1 MTKPILARPAP
12 AGPTFV
18 HLKVHSAYSLLEGAL
33 PISALAKRAAKLGFP
48 AIALTDTNNLF
59 GALEFSDKLAAAGI
73 QPIVGISL
81 AVDFEEASRSGPGIA
96 GLPALP
102 PPHRDGLLA
111 LLAMSDAGYAN
122 LLKIAS
128 HAYLGTIDNEAPHAK
143 MSFIAKRAEGI
154 IALTGGPD
162 GPIDKAIA
170 DNHAAVATTRLRTL
184 KEIFGDR
191 LYVEV
196 QRHGTP
202 QEKLVEPQLIDLAY
216 DEDLPLVA
224 TNECYFAEPGDY
236 EAHDALLCIAE
247 GRYLNE
253 DDRRRVTPEHYFKS
267 ADEMVKVFA
276 DLPEALAH
284 TVEIARRCSYRPR
297 GRKPILPNFVQ
308 TSDNASPEERAAAED
323 AEFARQA
330 EEGLTRRL
338 AVTPLAAGFTEE
350 DYRKR
355 LAYEIEIIKGMK
367 FPGYFLIVA
376 DFIKWAKA
384 NGIPVGPGRGSGAG
398 SLVAW
403 ALTITD
409 LDPLRFGL
417 LFERFLNP
425 ERVSMPDFDVDFC
438 QDRRDEVIRYVQGKY
453 GHDRV
458 AQIITHGKLQA
469 RAVLRDVGRVLQMP
483 YGQVD
488 RLCKLVPNNPANPV
502 SLPDAIA
509 GEPKLQE
516 ARDEEPVVARLLE
529 IAQKLEGLYRHA
541 STHAAGMV
549 IGDRPLD
556 ELVPVYRDPRSN
568 MPVTQFNWKL
578 VEAAGLVKF
587 DFLGL
592 KTLTVLQK
600 AVELIERGR
609 GIKIDLAALPLDDK
623 KSYDLL
629 ARADTAGVFQ
639 LESTGMRESLKR
651 LKPDRLEDIIA
662 MVALYRPGPMDN
674 IPTYINRKHGDEP
687 VDYLHPM
694 LEGIL
699 KETYGVIIYQE
710 QVIQIAQVMGGYS
723 LGQADLL
730 RRAMG
735 KKDKAEMAR
744 QQARFV
750 EGAKSKGVKEKDA
763 VYIFELVDKFAG
775 YGFNKS
781 HAAAYALVS
790 YHTAYLK
797 ANFCEEFLA
806 ASMTLDMANTDKLAM
821 FVGEARKAGIAV
833 LPPCVNASD
842 VEFAVELS
850 APSPRPARGEGR
862 DEGRPQTAAQV
873 PAPHPSPL
881 PASGE
886 RGEARGAIRYAL
898 AGLKNLGRGAVETIV
913 ESRKAKGE
921 FKSLADFAA
930 RLNAKAIN
938 KRGLET
944 LAAGGAFDVFERNR
958 ALVHANVEQILREA
972 GSRADDEQFGQG
984 SLLGGMQNEATP
996 VVLNFRTAKSWTP
1009 IERLQYEF
1017 GAVGFYLSGHP
1028 LDAYGRVLDKLGVKR
1043 FTEFEHNVGLAA
1055 GRLAGIV
1062 ISARERRSAKGNKF
1076 AFAMFS
1082 DASGQ
1087 FEAVI
1092 FSDTLARCRDI
1103 LVAGTAVLMSVE
1115 AERDGETVKLRV
1127 QNLEP
1132 LEAAAANVQQS
1143 LKIVLDRRSMQG
1155 DGGGAMA
1162 ELRALLAKAPP
1173 TNGKGGEIRLVM
1185 EVESVPGRRGQPRE
1199 IEFKLPG
1206 RYDIGPRQ
1214 QGELL
1219 TVPGVLD
1226 VMEV

>member
-1 MTKPILARPAP
+1 MTQPIPSPAP
-12 AGPTFV
+12 PTQPTGPRFV

-33 PISALAKRAAKLGFP
+33 PISKLAKLAGKLGFP
-48 AIALTDTNNLF
+48 ALGLTDTNNLF
-59 GALEFSDKLAAAGI
+59 GALEFSDKVAQSGI
-73 QPIVGISL
+73 QPIVGVSL
-81 AVDFEEASRSGPGIA
+81 AVDFEETAHTGSGIG

-102 PPHRDGLLA
+102 PARRDGMLA
-111 LLAMSDAGYAN
+111 LFAMNDAGYHN
-122 LLKIAS
+122 LLKVVSRA
-128 HAYLGTIDNEAPHAK
+128 HMGTGDGELPHAK
-143 MSFIAKRAEGI
+143 ISHVAAHAEGL

-162 GPIDKAIA
+162 GPIDGALA
-170 DNHAAVATTRLRTL
+170 DNQGPVAAARLTTLAQM
-184 KEIFGDR
+184 FGDR
-191 LYVEV
+191 LYVEI
-196 QRHGTP
+196 QRHGMAR
-202 QEKLVEPQLIDLAY
+202 EKQVEPLLIELAY
-216 DEDLPLVA
+216 KHDLPLVA
-224 TNECYFAEPGDY
+224 TNECYFAEPEDY
-236 EAHDALLCIAE
+236 DAHDALLCIAE

-253 DDRRRVTPEHYFKS
+253 DDRRRVTREHHFKS
-267 ADEMVKVFA
+267 ADAMVQAFA

-284 TVEIARRCSYRPR
+284 TVEIARRCAFRPR

-308 TSDNASPEERAAAED
+308 TTAGASEEDRVAAEA
-323 AEFARQA
+323 AELARQA
-330 EEGLTRRL
+330 REGL
-338 AVTPLAAGFTEE
+338 A
-350 DYRKR
+350 KR
-355 LAYEIEIIKGMK
+355 LAAAPPAENFTVADYEARLDYEIDVITSMK

-376 DFIKWAKA
+376 DFIQWSKA

-403 ALTITD
+403 SLTITD
-409 LDPLRFGL
+409 LDPLAFGL

-425 ERVSMPDFDVDFC
+425 ERVSMPDFDIDFC
-438 QDRRDEVIRYVQGKY
+438 QDRRDETIRYVQDKY

-502 SLPDAIA
+502 TLPEAIES
-509 GEPKLQE
+509 EPKLQE
-516 ARDEEPVVARLLE
+516 ARDEDPIVARLLE

-556 ELVPVYRDPRSN
+556 ELVPLYRDPKSS

-600 AVELIERGR
+600 ALELIKTGR
-609 GIKIDLAALPLDDK
+609 GVGIDLAALPLDNT
-623 KSYDLL
+623 KSYELL
-629 ARADTAGVFQ
+629 AKADTAGVFQ

-651 LKPDRLEDIIA
+651 LKPDRFGDIIA

-674 IPTYINRKHGDEP
+674 IPTYIHRKHGDEP
-687 VDYLHPM
+687 VDCLHPM

-699 KETYGVIIYQE
+699 AETYGVIIYQE
-710 QVIQIAQVMGGYS
+710 QVIQIAQVMGGYT

-735 KKDKAEMAR
+735 KKDKAEMASH
-744 QQARFV
+744 QAKFV
-750 EGAKSKGVKEKDA
+750 EGATAKGVKRDDA
-763 VYIFELVDKFAG
+763 KYIFELVDKFAG

-797 ANFCEEFLA
+797 ANYREEFLA

-821 FVGEARKAGIAV
+821 FASEARKAGIAV
-833 LPPCVNASD
+833 HPPCVNTSL
-842 VEFAVELS
+842 VEFSVEL
-850 APSPRPARGEGR
+850 PK
-862 DEGRPQTAAQV
+862 
-873 PAPHPSPL
+873 
-881 PASGE
+881 ASKALVQGSDAKAGTE
-886 RGEARGAIRYAL
+886 QRGAIRYAL
-898 AGLKNLGRGAVETIV
+898 AGLKNIGRGAVETIV
-913 ESRKAKGE
+913 ESRTTKGP
-921 FKSLADFAA
+921 FTSLADFAA
-930 RLNAKAIN
+930 RLNAKALN

-944 LAAGGAFDVFERNR
+944 LAAGGAFDTFERNR

-984 SLLGGMQNEATP
+984 SLLGGMQSEAAP
-996 VVLNFRTAKSWTP
+996 VVLNFKTTKAWTP
-1009 IERLQYEF
+1009 IERLQHEF

-1028 LDAYGRVLDKLGVKR
+1028 LDAYANVLGKLGVSR
-1043 FTEFEHNVGLAA
+1043 FVDFEQHGGLTVAA
-1055 GRLAGIV
+1055 GRLAAIV
-1062 ISARERRSAKGNKF
+1062 VSARERRSAKGNKF
-1076 AFAMFS
+1076 AFAMFT

-1092 FSDTLARCRDI
+1092 FSETLARSRE
-1103 LVAGTAVLMSVE
+1103 LLTAGTAVLLSVE
-1115 AERDGETVKLRV
+1115 AERDGETLKLRV
-1127 QNLEP
+1127 QNIEP
-1132 LEAAAANVQQS
+1132 LEAAAANVQRA
-1143 LKIVLDRRSMQG
+1143 LRIVLDRREVQAKQG
-1155 DGGGAMA
+1155 QAMV
-1162 ELRALLAKAPP
+1162 ELRALLDKAPP
-1173 TNGKGGEIRLVM
+1173 VNGKGGEIHLSM
-1185 EVESVPGRRGQPRE
+1185 EVENVPGSRGTPRE
-1199 IEFKLPG
+1199 IEFTLPG

-1214 QGELL
+1214 QGELM
-1219 TVPGVLD
+1219 TVPGVL
-1226 VMEV
+1226 EVVEI